1 MSHHFDLAV
10 IGGGLAG
17 SSAALAAA
25 AAGWSVAFVAPAAST
40 SDHRTTALLSES
52 IAFLDR
58 LGVWH
63 DVAPQAAA
71 LSTMRILDGTRRLFR
86 APPVTF
92 RSSEI
97 GLSEFGYNIPNQPL
111 LAALAAKVADT
122 PSITRFRSPL
132 ADARTVETAVD
143 LTLADG
149 STIAASALM
158 AADGRKSVARD
169 AAGIKVRTWSYPQSA
184 LVMNFSHRLD
194 HQNTSTEF
202 HTEAGPFTQV
212 PLPGR
217 RSSLVWAMDPGE
229 IDGVQALP
237 RTDLN
242 ARVEARMASI
252 LGAVEVED
260 GFQSFPMS
268 SLIAHRF
275 GAGRTLLVGEAGHAF
290 PPIGA
295 QGLNLGLRD
304 IEQAIAAL
312 AEAGGPANAETA
324 ARRYDSQRRVD
335 VSSRTFGVDLLN
347 RALLTSFLPA
357 QLLRAGGLA
366 ALDSIRPLKLLAMR
380 EGMTPGWRG
389 AARSGE

>member
-1 MSHHFDLAV
+1 MSDHFDIAV

-17 SSAALAAA
+17 STAALAAA
-25 AAGWSVAFVAPAAST
+25 AAGWRVAFVAPEPPAA
-40 SDHRTTALLSES
+40 DRRTTALLTES
-52 IAFLDR
+52 IALLDR
-58 LGVWH
+58 LGVWRA
-63 DVAPQAAA
+63 VEPKAAA

-92 RSSEI
+92 RASEI

-111 LAALAAKVADT
+111 LDSLAAKVAET
-122 PSITRFRSPL
+122 ATIARYPSPL
-132 ADARTVETAVD
+132 AETRTGDSAVS

-149 STIAASALM
+149 TVISADALI
-158 AADGRKSVARD
+158 AADGRKSLARD
-169 AAGIKVRTWSYPQSA
+169 AAGIKVRTWSYRQSA

-194 HQNTSTEF
+194 HHDTSTEF

-217 RSSLVWAMDPGE
+217 RSSLVWAMDPAE
-229 IDGVQALP
+229 IDGVLALS
-237 RTDLN
+237 REALN
-242 ARVEARMASI
+242 ARVESRMASI

-268 SLIAHRF
+268 SLIADRF

-304 IEQAIAAL
+304 VDQAIAAI
-312 AEAGGPANAETA
+312 AEAGGPARAETA
-324 ARRYDSQRRVD
+324 ARRYDSQRRLD

-366 ALDSIRPLKLLAMR
+366 ALDAIRPLRLLAMR